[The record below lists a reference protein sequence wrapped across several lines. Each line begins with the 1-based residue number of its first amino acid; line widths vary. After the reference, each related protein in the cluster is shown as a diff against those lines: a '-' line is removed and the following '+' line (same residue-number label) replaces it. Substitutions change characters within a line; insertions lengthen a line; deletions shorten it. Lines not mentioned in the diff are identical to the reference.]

1 MTKGT
6 LTHLFLFASS
16 DLVLPIFV
24 SSCLLLNKP
33 DMKGFELR
41 RDVYLCVYPLY
52 RLSSSFMHADTQDDC
67 YNEYYIV
74 L

>member
-24 SSCLLLNKP
+24 LSCLLLNKP

-41 RDVYLCVYPLY
+41 RDVYLCVY
-52 RLSSSFMHADTQDDC
+52 RLSSSFMHTDTQDDC
-67 YNEYYIV
+67 YNEKCIV